1 MSMLPSL
8 ALFALTASITP
19 GPNNAMIMASGVNH
33 GVRKSLPHFVAINV
47 GFFLMVLSIG
57 FGLGAIFEA
66 IPILHKVIKVLDIL
80 YLLYLLV
87 SGKFS

>member
-1 MSMLPSL
+1 
-8 ALFALTASITP
+8 
-19 GPNNAMIMASGVNH
+19 
-33 GVRKSLPHFVAINV
+33 
-47 GFFLMVLSIG
+47 MVLSIG